1 MDGEMAGVNELPGTV
16 HASLPHMKGWGNSP
30 GTDRMNG
37 ANGREAAGSAGVSMV
52 LIFGGVALVA
62 VALCALLLLMQRHEQ
77 QKLIRT
83 VEGRDA
89 QIGKLESAITN
100 AQALVQ
106 EYADRES
113 KAKQELTATQRATEN
128 KAEEWKAQRA
138 ELEREKQDLQDEL
151 DEAKSSEEAAEAA
164 AKVSVKR
171 SEVNKLPARGTD
183 TPCADA
189 QTDFRATPTVRVHM
203 PLRGINDSELAKA
216 VQAGMFAKQVPMLTT
231 PDFEAYIDARA
242 SVRFVQAPPNQVS
255 AATIIVQL
263 FMPMVNF
270 GLTEVVW
277 VPAVVDFDEVV
288 AADMAALEAMFRER
302 AQLLT
307 ERVIERA
314 LRGGPPGELAN
325 QRLQAPSATAPT
337 TGGGTS
343 PQGSGQPGGAVPPN
357 PQPGGGT
364 RPPKPSGP

>member
-1 MDGEMAGVNELPGTV
+1 MAGLNELPSAAWT
-16 HASLPHMKGWGNSP
+16 SLPGMNGWGNTP
-30 GTDRMNG
+30 GADRTSS
-37 ANGREAAGSAGVSMV
+37 ANGREAAGSAGISMG

-62 VALCALLLLMQRHEQ
+62 VAVCALLLLMQRHEQ

-106 EYADRES
+106 EYAERES
-113 KAKQELTATQRATEN
+113 RAKQELTATQRATEN
-128 KAEEWKAQRA
+128 KAEEWKAQRT
-138 ELEREKQDLQDEL
+138 ELEREKQDLRDEL

-171 SEVNKLPARGTD
+171 SEVSKLPPRGLD
-183 TPCADA
+183 APCADS

-216 VQAGMFAKQVPMLTT
+216 VQAGMLAKQVPMLTT

-242 SVRFVQAPPNQVS
+242 SVRFVQAPPNQVT

-263 FMPMVNF
+263 FMPMVDF

-277 VPAVVDFDEVV
+277 VPVVVDFDEVV
-288 AADMAALEAMFRER
+288 SADPAILDAMFRER
-302 AQLLT
+302 VQLLT
-307 ERVIERA
+307 ERVIDRA
-314 LRGGPPGELAN
+314 LKGGPPGELAN
-325 QRLQAPSATAPT
+325 QRLPAPGGSPPQPGPGGSGPHPGSGQ
-337 TGGGTS
+337 TGGGQPS
-343 PQGSGQPGGAVPPN
+343 PP
-357 PQPGGGT
+357 PGGGS
-364 RPPKPSGP
+364 RPPKPPGP

>member
-1 MDGEMAGVNELPGTV
+1 MN
-16 HASLPHMKGWGNSP
+16 GWGNTP
-30 GTDRMNG
+30 GADRTSS
-37 ANGREAAGSAGVSMV
+37 ANGREAAGSAGISMG

-62 VALCALLLLMQRHEQ
+62 VAVCALLLLMQRHEQ

-106 EYADRES
+106 EYAERES
-113 KAKQELTATQRATEN
+113 RAKQELTATQRATEN

-138 ELEREKQDLQDEL
+138 ELERQKQDLQDEL

-171 SEVNKLPARGTD
+171 SEVSKLPPRGPD
-183 TPCADA
+183 APCADS

-216 VQAGMFAKQVPMLTT
+216 VHAGMLAKQVPMLTT

-242 SVRFVQAPPNQVS
+242 SVRFVQAPPNQVM
-255 AATIIVQL
+255 AATIVVQL
-263 FMPMVNF
+263 FMPMVNY

-288 AADMAALEAMFRER
+288 AADMAVLEAMFRER

-325 QRLQAPSATAPT
+325 QRLQAPSATAPSPT
-337 TGGGTS
+337 PGGGTS
-343 PQGSGQPGGAVPPN
+343 PPGSGQPGGTAPPN
-357 PQPGGGT
+357 PQPGGGS

>member
-1 MDGEMAGVNELPGTV
+1 MG
-16 HASLPHMKGWGNSP
+16 
-30 GTDRMNG
+30 
-37 ANGREAAGSAGVSMV
+37 

-106 EYADRES
+106 EYAERES

-171 SEVNKLPARGTD
+171 SEVNKLPARGQD
-183 TPCADA
+183 APCADA
-189 QTDFRATPTVRVHM
+189 QTDFRTSVTVQVHM
-203 PLRGINDSELAKA
+203 PLRGINTAELEKA
-216 VQAGMFAKQVPMLTT
+216 VQAGMFAKQIPMLTT

-242 SVRFVQAPPNQVS
+242 SVRFVQAPPNQVT
-255 AATIIVQL
+255 AATIVVQL
-263 FMPMVNF
+263 FMPMVNY
-270 GLTEVVW
+270 GLTEIVW
-277 VPAVVDFDEVV
+277 VPVVVDFDMVV

-325 QRLQAPSATAPT
+325 QRVQATSATAAPP
-337 TGGGTS
+337 GSQGGTPPS
-343 PQGSGQPGGAVPPN
+343 GSGQPGGTTPPS
-357 PQPGGGT
+357 PPPGGGT

>member
-1 MDGEMAGVNELPGTV
+1 MNA
-16 HASLPHMKGWGNSP
+16 WGNTP
-30 GTDRMNG
+30 GADQTSSASR
-37 ANGREAAGSAGVSMV
+37 RETASSAGISIG

-83 VEGRDA
+83 VEGRDE
-89 QIGKLESAITN
+89 QIGRLESAITN
-100 AQALVQ
+100 AQALVR
-106 EYADRES
+106 EYAERES
-113 KAKQELTATQRATEN
+113 RAKQELTATQRASEN
-128 KAEEWKAQRA
+128 KAEEWRAQRA
-138 ELEREKQDLQDEL
+138 ELERERQDLQDEL

-171 SEVNKLPARGTD
+171 SEVNQLAVRGHD
-183 TPCADA
+183 APCADA
-189 QTDFRATPTVRVHM
+189 QTDFRATSTAHVHM
-203 PLRGINDSELAKA
+203 PLRGINKAELEKA
-216 VQAGMFAKQVPMLTT
+216 VQAGMLAKQLPMLTT

-242 SVRFVQAPPNQVS
+242 SVRSVQAPPNQVM
-255 AATIIVQL
+255 AATIVVQL
-263 FMPMVNF
+263 FMPMVNY
-270 GLTEVVW
+270 GLTEVAW
-277 VPAVVDFDEVV
+277 VPAVVDFDMVV

-325 QRLQAPSATAPT
+325 QRLQASSATAAPPSP
-337 TGGGTS
+337 GGGT
-343 PQGSGQPGGAVPPN
+343 PPAGSGQPGGTTPPN
-357 PQPGGGT
+357 PPPGGGT